1 MEATQQT
8 TTSNT
13 YFDLISVLYHALQA
27 EQTSANYV
35 QDAQRSG
42 DNDLV
47 QFFGEVQQSA
57 SRQADKAKQLLG
69 RAKS

>member
-13 YFDLISVLYHALQA
+13 YFDLISVLYHAMQA
-27 EQTSANYV
+27 EQTSATYV

-42 DNDLV
+42 DKDLV
-47 QFFGEVQQSA
+47 QFFGEVQQTA
-57 SRQADKAKQLLG
+57 SRQADKAKQMLG
-69 RAKS
+69 RVRS